1 VQLKKNTKLK
11 DILTYLEDNFS
22 IKVHFSEISKIIIE
36 KALFEY
42 LKRNIF
48 FEINGNTSIQEL
60 KSFFLKL
67 GFRSDFYI
75 SDVGNL
81 PRNFEL
87 QNYSKFIQ
95 QKKFKNKIEGKL
107 SIANDLI
114 KDNSYSDFDWYIRFI
129 EKIILNIS
137 TKNELEK
144 FKNFLS
150 KIENE
155 NIKVFS
161 KTKTLIDSLKEHNP
175 LLKDL

>member
-1 VQLKKNTKLK
+1 M
-11 DILTYLEDNFS
+11 
-22 IKVHFSEISKIIIE
+22 
-36 KALFEY
+36 
-42 LKRNIF
+42 
-48 FEINGNTSIQEL
+48 
-60 KSFFLKL
+60 
-67 GFRSDFYI
+67 
-75 SDVGNL
+75 

-95 QKKFKNKIEGKL
+95 QKKFKNQIEGKL

-114 KDNSYSDFDWYIRFI
+114 NDNFYSDFDWYIRFM

-161 KTKTLIDSLKEHNP
+161 KTKILIDSLKEHNP